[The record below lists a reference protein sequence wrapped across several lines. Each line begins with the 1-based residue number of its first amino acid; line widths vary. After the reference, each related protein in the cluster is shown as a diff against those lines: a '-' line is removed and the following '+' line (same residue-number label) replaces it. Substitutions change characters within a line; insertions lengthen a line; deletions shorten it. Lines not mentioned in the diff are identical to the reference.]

1 MAKRLKTATKSAKPP
16 TIPQPNGRGALY
28 AGGVPGNKGGTG
40 RPRNAFKKF
49 CRELAASPK
58 FQRALE
64 TASTDADSK
73 NFVGAAKLV
82 ATFAT
87 TKPPKTIK
95 HVHTTSARDRL
106 ADRIARLAERN

>member
-1 MAKRLKTATKSAKPP
+1 MAKRPAKTPLKTSTRVP
-16 TIPQPNGRGALY
+16 THGNGRLQIGN
-28 AGGVPGNKGGTG
+28 PGNKGGTG

-64 TASTDADSK
+64 AASTDADSK

-87 TKPPKTIK
+87 SKPAKTVK
-95 HVHTTSARDRL
+95 HIHTTSARDRL